1 MSGWKKTKI
10 VSFFAKGK
18 QKPKKK
24 AGGTDRRN
32 TLNSIDV
39 TKSFKACAWIDGV
52 KSVFL
57 LYNIANKSSNRSPRH
72 IFMPSL

>member
-10 VSFFAKGK
+10 VSFLAKGK
-18 QKPKKK
+18 QKTKRQNAEKSKSGNPF
-24 AGGTDRRN
+24 GGIDRRN

-52 KSVFL
+52 ESGFF
-57 LYNIANKSSNRSPRH
+57 YYREP
-72 IFMPSL
+72 